1 MQERHIRSLLRTYVK
16 RNGIKIMKKNMREN
30 KITEGVIWKQL
41 LFFFFPLLLGTF
53 FQQLYNTV
61 DAVIV
66 GRFVG
71 KEALA
76 AVGGAAAMIV
86 NLFVGFFMGVSTG
99 ATVTISQFYGGGG
112 KKQVREAIHTA
123 IAVSIAAGAVI
134 MAIGLIWA
142 PAALEWMNTP
152 IETMADSVIYIRIY
166 FCGMIGNLIYNM
178 GAGILRAM
186 GDSRRPL
193 YFLIASC
200 LVNIVLDIF
209 FVIVLGLGVLG
220 VGLATILSQLF
231 SAVLVCV
238 SLGRL
243 EEDMRLRLREIR
255 FQGWVVKRII
265 SIGLPAGAQTLT
277 YSLSNMIVQAD
288 VNYFGTATVAA
299 WTAYS
304 KIDSVFWMVISSFG
318 IAVTTFV
325 GQNYGAGLYKRV
337 RSGVHQCLFMTVIA
351 ALAISGVLLP
361 AGKFLLGLFTKDQ
374 EVIVIGIEMMRFLV
388 PFYITYVC
396 VEIFSGA
403 LRGMGDALIPM
414 LLSFGGICVLR
425 SGWLLAAVPVW
436 NNMKTVMFSY
446 PLTWIVTSVLFVI
459 YYRIYVRRHKIA

>member
-1 MQERHIRSLLRTYVK
+1 MK
-16 RNGIKIMKKNMREN
+16 RNIREN
-30 KITEGVIWKQL
+30 QITEGVIWKQL

-86 NLFVGFFMGVSTG
+86 NLFVGFFTGVSTG

-123 IAVSIAAGAVI
+123 LAVAAAAGAVI
-134 MAIGLIWA
+134 MVVGLIWA
-142 PAALEWMNTP
+142 PTALTWMNTP
-152 IETMADSVIYIRIY
+152 PETMEDSVVYIRIY
-166 FCGMIGNLIYNM
+166 FCGMAGNLIYNM

-186 GDSRRPL
+186 GDSQKPL
-193 YFLIASC
+193 YFLVASC
-200 LVNIVLDIF
+200 LVNILLDIF
-209 FVIVLGLGVLG
+209 FVIVLGLGVSG
-220 VGLATILSQLF
+220 VALATILSQLF
-231 SAVLVCV
+231 SAALVCV
-238 SLGRL
+238 ALSRL
-243 EEDMRLRLREIR
+243 EEGIRMHFREIR
-255 FQGWVVKRII
+255 FHGWVVRRIL

-288 VNYFGTATVAA
+288 VNYFGTGTVAA

-304 KIDSVFWMVISSFG
+304 KVDSLFWMVVSSFG
-318 IAVTTFV
+318 VAVTTFV

-337 RSGVHQCLFMTVIA
+337 RSGVRQCLLMAVIA
-351 ALAISGVLLP
+351 ALGISGMLLP
-361 AGKFLLGLFTKDQ
+361 AGKVLLGLFTKDQ
-374 EVIVIGIEMMRFLV
+374 EVIAIGIGMMRFLV
-388 PFYITYVC
+388 PFFVTYVC
-396 VEIFSGA
+396 VEIYSGA
-403 LRGMGDALIPM
+403 LRGMGDALVPM
-414 LLSFGGICVLR
+414 LLSFGGICLLR

-459 YYRIYVRRHKIA
+459 YYQVYVRRHKIA